1 MSINLLFKTS
11 LCLIP
16 TVANCAVLQNSDSY
30 LVEFFDFQAKHG
42 KWYQTEEEVELRAGV
57 F

>member
-1 MSINLLFKTS
+1 
-11 LCLIP
+11 
-16 TVANCAVLQNSDSY
+16 VANCAILQKSDSY

-57 F
+57 FQEKHVFIEQYN